1 MSWAPQSPNWNGAGA
16 LPSSGGNINL
26 PQNTQ
31 TGDTIIVVISMQG
44 TASVSISGAGA
55 TWLNPVES
63 STAPLLWIF
72 VGYNCS
78 SGHATIVPTYSG
90 SGGSYVV
97 GVFSGGP
104 TASSPV
110 LTDGVTSGS
119 NLTSVTSPS
128 ETYAYGNLIVG
139 GGSLY
144 NAFGSTLDVSA
155 TWSSGSPTNVIG
167 ANQVPSSDR
176 GAFADYLIGGYGG
189 GSTDVEYTCSSE
201 SGSGLV
207 ASGIVVL
214 QPLSSPDNSG
224 FFMFMN

>member
-1 MSWAPQSPNWNGAGA
+1 MAWARESPDWNGAGP

-26 PQNTQ
+26 PQNTAAA
-31 TGDTIIVVISMQG
+31 DTIVVAISMQG
-44 TASVSISGAGA
+44 TASVSIAGAGA
-55 TWLNPVES
+55 TWVNPVES

-72 VGYNCS
+72 IGYNCS

-97 GVFSGGP
+97 GMFTGGP

-110 LTDGVTSGS
+110 LGDGVTSGS
-119 NLTSVTSPS
+119 NVTAVTSPS
-128 ETYAYGNLIVG
+128 ESYAYGNLIIG

-144 NAFGSTLDVSA
+144 NAFGSTLDVAA
-155 TWSSGSPTNVIG
+155 TWSNGSPTTVIG

-176 GAFADYLIGGYGG
+176 GAFADYVIGGYGG
-189 GSTDVEYTCSSE
+189 GSTTVEYTCNSE

-207 ASGIVVL
+207 AAGIIVL
-214 QPLSSPDNSG
+214 QPLNAPPTGNPID
-224 FFMFMN
+224 MVM